1 MLTMLKIFRIHWS
14 ALDMILKDFY
24 EDMVGRIWT
33 RKGEPDLGL
42 ISGLIENNEPLVQ
55 VNYLFIWR
63 HAFHVSLSHALT

>member
-1 MLTMLKIFRIHWS
+1 
-14 ALDMILKDFY
+14 MILKDFY

-55 VNYLFIWR
+55 VNYLFI
-63 HAFHVSLSHALT
+63 